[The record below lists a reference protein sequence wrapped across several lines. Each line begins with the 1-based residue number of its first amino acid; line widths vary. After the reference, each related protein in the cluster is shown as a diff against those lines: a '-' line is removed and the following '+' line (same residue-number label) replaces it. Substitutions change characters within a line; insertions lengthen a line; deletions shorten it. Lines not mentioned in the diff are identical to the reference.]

1 MSTKRYAEI
10 DTALARAQHRIV
22 SCADPYAEHWRS
34 LQQSSTAR
42 QENAAFLVEGLRAVE
57 LMVAAKVYPTRE
69 LIVAGEEIR
78 QRQRGTRERIVAL
91 INEAQAAGVA
101 IFDVSREVFRHLAGV
116 NKVRGVAA
124 VAANP
129 GWQVETL
136 VSQVADQGALALAT
150 VGVVDPGNLGTLMRS
165 AVAFG
170 ASALLALEGS
180 AEPTHPK
187 VLRASAGHLL
197 PSARGRWPGFRDRC
211 RELGV
216 EVVAV
221 DPGEAEKGA
230 AINLSALTVDPSQA
244 TVVCVGAEGR
254 GFPEGARDFDRQV
267 RIPMQPGADSLNA
280 AVAGS
285 LLLWTL
291 RR

>member
-10 DTALARAQHRIV
+10 DTALARAQQRIV
-22 SCADPYAEHWRS
+22 SCADPRAEGWRS

-42 QENAAFLVEGLRAVE
+42 QADSAFLVEGLRAVE
-57 LMVAAKVYPTRE
+57 LLLAAKVYPAVE

-78 QRQRGTRERIVAL
+78 QRQSDTRDRVAAL
-91 INEAQAAGVA
+91 INAAHAAGVA
-101 IFDVSREVFRHLAGV
+101 IFDVNREVFRHLAGV
-116 NKVRGVAA
+116 KKIRGVAA
-124 VAANP
+124 VATNP
-129 GWQVETL
+129 GWQVDAL
-136 VSQVADQGALALAT
+136 VSQVAEQGALALAT

-170 ASALLALEGS
+170 ASALLSLEGS

-197 PSARGRWPGFRDRC
+197 PAARGRWPGFRDRC

-230 AINLSALTVDPSQA
+230 GVDLSALTVDPSQA

-254 GFPEGARDFDRQV
+254 GFPKGARDFDRQV
-267 RIPMQPGADSLNA
+267 RIPMLPGADSLNA